1 MRKSIVCLLL
11 FLVNYLYGQEITLQE
26 EYFLLLTDLANA
38 NTYGYKTHLSDS
50 VFDLNRGIF
59 PSKGMREINFRQ
71 GSLRSTNRHLDFAI
85 FGDGFFK
92 IILNDGTVGYTRN
105 GEFFINND
113 TNELLTINGYRLFNS
128 LTILPGFVELRI
140 NDDHSITTIYPNGEE
155 INNGYLL
162 IYNIDMN
169 KLNYPRGPYF
179 ASYQDFPPYFLYS
192 GEAEEISHDRIYN
205 KMLECSNVSSIA
217 VMVRIIE
224 ISKIL
229 GMNWENYVE

>member
-26 EYFLLLTDLANA
+26 EYLLLLTDLANA

-50 VFDLNRGIF
+50 DFDLDRGIF
-59 PSKGMREINFRQ
+59 FPKGMKEINFRQ
-71 GSLRSTNRHLDFAI
+71 GALRSTKRHLDFAI
-85 FGDGFFK
+85 LGNGFFK

-113 TNELLTINGYRLFNS
+113 TNELLTIDGYKLFNS

-140 NDDHSITTIYPNGEE
+140 NDDHSIITIYPNGEE
-155 INNGYLL
+155 IKNGYLL
-162 IYNIDMN
+162 IYNIDVN
-169 KLNYPRGPYF
+169 KLNYPREPYF
-179 ASYQDFPPYFLYS
+179 TSYPYFLYS
-192 GEAEEISHDRIYN
+192 GEVEEISHDRIYN
-205 KMLECSNVSSIA
+205 KMLECSNVLPVA

-224 ISKIL
+224 ISRIL
-229 GMNWENYVE
+229 GMNWENYDE